1 MARANAHRI
10 AHGDV
15 MITAHAKALFPT
27 NANLLNVQTVH
38 PVILQQANA
47 HATQR
52 NAQTAAPLTA
62 HAFPRQMN
70 AHPNVSAAQLAILQ
84 QANAPA

>member
-1 MARANAHRI
+1 MARANAHQI

-27 NANLLNVQTVH
+27 NANPKIVVP

-52 NAQTAAPLTA
+52 NAQTAALMTA

-70 AHPNVSAAQLAILQ
+70 AHPNVSAAQLAIPQ